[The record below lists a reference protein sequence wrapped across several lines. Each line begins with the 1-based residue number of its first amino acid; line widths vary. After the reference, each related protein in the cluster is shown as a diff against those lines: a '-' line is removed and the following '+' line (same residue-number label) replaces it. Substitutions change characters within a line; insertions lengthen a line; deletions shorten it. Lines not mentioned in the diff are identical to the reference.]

1 MGKFSGAIAMTH
13 RVCPFLTINE
23 RVKGE
28 QLGTSAWHDRG
39 VAHFETLSLPVE
51 VRAKLTQLVA
61 IIDDL
66 GRVVTAFSG
75 GADSAFVAAVA
86 HEVLGVERAHAV
98 TAVSP
103 SLAGDEET
111 DCRQLAQAW
120 NLRWT
125 PVSTAEMERAAY
137 RANDI
142 DRCYHCKAEL
152 MDVVGPIADRE
163 GATVIL
169 GVNVD
174 DLADH
179 RPGQRAALERGA
191 VFPLVQAGFTKDDV
205 RLVSHAMGLRTW
217 DKPAAACLASR
228 VPYGTPVSVEILSR
242 VDRAEAAL
250 HGLGFRQV
258 RVRHYGETARIEV
271 VESELENAI
280 SQRTLII
287 EAVKAAGY
295 QYVTLDLEGFRS
307 GNLNIGVTESS
318 SGASSHS

>member
-1 MGKFSGAIAMTH
+1 MGNFSGAIAMTH

-111 DCRQLAQAW
+111 DCRQLAQEW

-271 VESELENAI
+271 IESELENAI

-307 GNLNIGVTESS
+307 GNLNIGVTESA
-318 SGASSHS
+318 SGTSSHS

>member
-1 MGKFSGAIAMTH
+1 MGNFSGAIAMTH

-39 VAHFETLSLPVE
+39 VAHFETFSLPVE

-111 DCRQLAQAW
+111 DCRQLAQEW

-271 VESELENAI
+271 IESELENAI